1 MHSVPVRQMLRC
13 VAIIVACIPDVAR
26 AQDASSLR
34 PGYAPERYDEDWSFL
49 RDPSK
54 RTDFFDPIKWIP
66 LGKDGSWFLSIG
78 GELRERFQDV
88 RNEGFGLSPP
98 ARDRHGYHRIFLITD
113 IHLGPHFRSFVEL
126 VNGEILGAV
135 TDPSPAERDPLD
147 VLQAFADLVLPV
159 TKSGDLTLRGGR
171 QEMTF
176 GSARLVSFRETPN
189 VRRAFDGAR
198 AFWIVKGRRLD
209 AFLVRPVNP
218 RLRTFNDI
226 PDRSQLFWGVYAT
239 GPVPAIKGTSL
250 DLYYLGLDHKNATF
264 AQGTGREHR
273 HMVGARLFGRR
284 TGFDWHEARD
294 FRRHGRSD
302 TDFSL
307 DWDVE
312 GGFQFGSF
320 GTANIRA
327 WMISSDWGYTLSE
340 VRFSPRLG
348 LKADALSG
356 DRNLRDNRLGTFNPL
371 YPALQYYSQAGL
383 FAPANLLNLQSNVTL
398 DFSKDLS
405 VTAAWSSLW
414 RERKADAFYRPAVE
428 PVPGTA
434 TGERHIGQE
443 ASVNLAW
450 QATVHLTVTGTYAHF
465 APGGSVKSV
474 GGHSGDYLL
483 ALGQF
488 KF

>member
-1 MHSVPVRQMLRC
+1 M
-13 VAIIVACIPDVAR
+13 
-26 AQDASSLR
+26 
-34 PGYAPERYDEDWSFL
+34 
-49 RDPSK
+49 
-54 RTDFFDPIKWIP
+54 
-66 LGKDGSWFLSIG
+66 
-78 GELRERFQDV
+78 
-88 RNEGFGLSPP
+88 
-98 ARDRHGYHRIFLITD
+98 
-113 IHLGPHFRSFVEL
+113 
-126 VNGEILGAV
+126 
-135 TDPSPAERDPLD
+135 
-147 VLQAFADLVLPV
+147 
-159 TKSGDLTLRGGR
+159 
-171 QEMTF
+171 
-176 GSARLVSFRETPN
+176 
-189 VRRAFDGAR
+189 
-198 AFWIVKGRRLD
+198 
-209 AFLVRPVNP
+209 
-218 RLRTFNDI
+218 
-226 PDRSQLFWGVYAT
+226 
-239 GPVPAIKGTSL
+239 SL

-302 TDFSL
+302 NDFSL

-371 YPALQYYSQAGL
+371 YPALQYYSQVGL

-405 VTAAWSSLW
+405 VNAAWSSLW

-450 QATVHLTVTGTYAHF
+450 QATVHMTVTGTYAHF

-474 GGHSGDYLL
+474 SGHSGDYLL